1 MMTEMNSASKFSLPA
16 GLDPV
21 VAAVMEQLG
30 EQVEAKDRVISEK
43 DQVIA
48 EKGQALAAAEA
59 IIQQLKEALRL
70 ERIKKYGKQSETLS
84 DLQLELLDCE
94 PAVSSD
100 EIETEVASGPLP
112 EAEQEKAGE
121 AAPRRKNK
129 PHPGR
134 NELPGH
140 LERVEEIVACA
151 ASQCR
156 CGKCGAETRV
166 IGYEETEVLGMK
178 PAVHFVRVIKR
189 EKRACKSCAEH
200 GVVTAPVP
208 ERIAPKSIFSD
219 ESIIDFIVRKY
230 CDSVPLYRQRAIL
243 MRDLGIDVALTTIND
258 AVLRVGE
265 LLIPVI
271 DTMKRDLLTGGYIQA
286 DETHVGVQTPEK
298 KGKNHR
304 AYFWQYSSPG
314 RGVVFDFEMTRGK
327 QVAKEFFKDYGG
339 ILHTDGYVVYEKDIG
354 TKDLIHAC
362 CFAHARRGFID
373 ALKVQT
379 NAQAPDAR
387 LERAIALMDD
397 LFAIDREARE
407 QNLSLDD
414 RHALRQQRAP
424 ALLDELHAL
433 LSAMQASGTILP
445 QSVAGK
451 AIKYTLKRWVEL
463 TQFLNHPIIELSTN
477 WAENSMRPIAIGR
490 KNWLHLGS
498 KEAGPKIA
506 AIFSIVESCR
516 KLGVPIRQYLADV
529 LPGLADRSIHE
540 LAGLMPTA
548 YAANLA
554 K

>member
-1 MMTEMNSASKFSLPA
+1 MQMNPASKSSLPA
-16 GLDPV
+16 VLDPV
-21 VAAVMEQLG
+21 VAAVMEQL
-30 EQVEAKDRVISEK
+30 EKQVESKDRVI
-43 DQVIA
+43 A
-48 EKGQALAAAEA
+48 EKNQALAAAEA

-70 ERIKKYGKQSETLS
+70 ERIKKYGKQSEKLS
-84 DLQLELLDCE
+84 DLQLELLDRE

-100 EIETEVASGPLP
+100 EIETEIASGPLS
-112 EAEQEKAGE
+112 EGEQNASS
-121 AAPRRKNK
+121 AAQHQQKKRK

-134 NELPGH
+134 NELPAH
-140 LERVEEIVACA
+140 LERIEEIVACA
-151 ASQCR
+151 VEQCT
-156 CGKCGAETRV
+156 CGKCGRETQV

-189 EKRACKSCAEH
+189 EKRACKSCADC
-200 GVVTAPVP
+200 GVVTAPAP
-208 ERIAPKSIFSD
+208 ARIAPKSIFAD
-219 ESIIDFIVRKY
+219 ETIIEFIVRKY
-230 CDSVPLYRQRAIL
+230 CDALPLYRQRAIL
-243 MRDLGIDVALTTIND
+243 IRDLGSDVALTTIDD

-265 LLIPVI
+265 LLIPI
-271 DTMKRDLLTGGYIQA
+271 IELMKRDLLTGGYIQA
-286 DETHVGVQTPEK
+286 DETHVDVQTPDK
-298 KGKNHR
+298 KGSNHR
-304 AYFWQYSSPG
+304 AFFWQYSAPMK
-314 RGVVFDFEMTRGK
+314 GVVFDFEMTRRK

-362 CFAHARRGFID
+362 CMAHARRGFID
-373 ALKVQT
+373 AIKVQSK
-379 NAQAPDAR
+379 AQAPDAK
-387 LERAIALMDD
+387 LERAVALMDG

-407 QNLSLDD
+407 QNLSLAD
-414 RHALRQQRAP
+414 RHALRQESAP

-433 LSAMQASGTILP
+433 LSAMQGSGTILP

-451 AIKYTLKRWVEL
+451 AINYTLKRWVEL
-463 TQFLNHPIIELSTN
+463 TRFLDHPVIELSTN

-490 KNWLHLGS
+490 RNWLHLGS

-540 LAGLMPTA
+540 LAGLNPAA
-548 YAANLA
+548 YAAKVA